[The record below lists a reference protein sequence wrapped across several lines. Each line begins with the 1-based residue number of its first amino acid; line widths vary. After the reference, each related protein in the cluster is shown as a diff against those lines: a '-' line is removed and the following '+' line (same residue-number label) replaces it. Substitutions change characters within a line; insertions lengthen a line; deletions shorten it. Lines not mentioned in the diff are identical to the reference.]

1 MKEKTK
7 QAFLFAVSGSFV
19 AMSMVGIVAA
29 VVSKYEKDR
38 NEAKRNK
45 TDEKIINKV
54 DEATTSQK
62 DIYK

>member
-1 MKEKTK
+1 
-7 QAFLFAVSGSFV
+7 
-19 AMSMVGIVAA
+19 MSMVGIVAA